1 MSVRTVP
8 LRRVENHRAPPGP
21 VFVDGPTARGGTW
34 VRQLAHCNVRSGRID
49 LDEAD
54 LDIALDS
61 RLNQRLGHIF
71 GLKPGVTELALATA
85 DREQLGAALLRSL
98 EAQPLLS
105 PADIHRIVPRR
116 TWPRRRA
123 EARLSRDEF
132 DGLYR
137 LVRTQTLAERVFGD
151 AERARAWLD
160 SPKER
165 LGGLAPMACAADTLG
180 FEAVQSWLH
189 EIDQGWFA

>member
-1 MSVRTVP
+1 V
-8 LRRVENHRAPPGP
+8 
-21 VFVDGPTARGGTW
+21 
-34 VRQLAHCNVRSGRID
+34 
-49 LDEAD
+49 
-54 LDIALDS
+54 DIALDNHLS
-61 RLNQRLGHIF
+61 QRLGRIF
-71 GLKPGVTELALATA
+71 GLKSGATDLTLART

-98 EAQPLLS
+98 EEQPLLS

-116 TWPRRRA
+116 TWLRRRA

-137 LVRTQTLAERVFGD
+137 LVRTQALAELVFGD
-151 AERARAWLD
+151 AERARAWLHG
-160 SPKER
+160 PKER
-165 LGGLAPMACAADTLG
+165 LGGATPMACAADTLG